1 MIKTSRHFLGIK
13 KINVNKNNNTQGI
26 RLKNIKYMINNSK
39 LKNNLYLSNSKNKTY
54 KNTLDK
60 YFDSNSKTEISK
72 KNSFIKIR
80 LKEKDRFKKEK

>member
-1 MIKTSRHFLGIK
+1 MLKSSRIFLGIK

-54 KNTLDK
+54 KYTLDK
-60 YFDSNSKTEISK
+60 YFDSNSKTELDK
-72 KNSFIKIR
+72 KNDFIKNR
-80 LKEKDRFKKEK
+80 QKEQKKSRKKN